1 MGYKR
6 VNNEFEEQKAQ
17 DELEKGYDEAEKILN
32 DEDKMERF
40 LQRLEKKMK
49 VIPLAGD
56 KLANIPIMVSLV
68 RNYAKKEYRDI
79 PIGSLIAIVS
89 ALIYFVSP
97 IDIVPDSIPVLGYF
111 DDAAVVAACWK
122 LVDTDVAEYVKW
134 RKDNNKEFD
143 I

>member
-1 MGYKR
+1 MD
-6 VNNEFEEQKAQ
+6 NEFEEKKAQ

-68 RNYAKKEYRDI
+68 RSYVKKEYRDI

-122 LVDTDVAEYVKW
+122 LVDTDVVEYVKW
-134 RKDNNKEFD
+134 RKDNNKELD

>member
-1 MGYKR
+1 MD
-6 VNNEFEEQKAQ
+6 NEFEEKKAQ

-68 RNYAKKEYRDI
+68 RSYVKKEYRDI

-97 IDIVPDSIPVLGYF
+97 IDIVPDSIPILGYF

-122 LVDTDVAEYVKW
+122 LVDTDVVEYVKW
-134 RKDNNKEFD
+134 RKDNNKELD